1 MSVSFYSPFFTRLPN
16 NCSSANP
23 NKNNILS
30 LFDEEFW
37 NNQVNK
43 QSTPKEWSPKSD
55 YQLDEENVIIQF
67 ELPGLKKDQINI
79 DIKDSTLTI
88 SGEKK
93 ESFYE
98 VEPSSPL
105 SSSTTDISSNNE
117 DTPRIEEDVDE
128 NQSPQSKESTKSIAT
143 EESKKSTTDDVKSN
157 SDSKATKKRLI
168 IKREIVYGRFKR
180 IFQLPKDIDLE
191 SASAKHED
199 GILTFTIKRVQPEPL
214 KSTKIQIQ

>member
-105 SSSTTDISSNNE
+105 SSSTTDSSSNDE
-117 DTPRIEEDVDE
+117 DTPRIEDDDNE
-128 NQSPQSKESTKSIAT
+128 NQSTESKEATKST
-143 EESKKSTTDDVKSN
+143 SVEVKSN
-157 SDSKATKKRLI
+157 SDSQTTKKRLI
-168 IKREIVYGRFKR
+168 RKREIVYGRFKR

-199 GILTFTIKRVQPEPL
+199 GILTFTIKRVQPEPP

>member
-16 NCSSANP
+16 NCSSSNP

-105 SSSTTDISSNNE
+105 SSSTTDSSSNNV
-117 DTPRIEEDVDE
+117 DTPRIEDNE
-128 NQSPQSKESTKSIAT
+128 NQNTESKEATKSTSI
-143 EESKKSTTDDVKSN
+143 EVKSN
-157 SDSKATKKRLI
+157 SDSQTTKKRLI
-168 IKREIVYGRFKR
+168 RKREIVYGRFKR
-180 IFQLPKDIDLE
+180 VFQLPKDIDLE

-199 GILTFTIKRVQPEPL
+199 GILTFTIKRVQPEPP